1 MVFAGAAE
9 PVTLDPF
16 FASDGESFRVARQIF
31 EGLVGTEPGTAD
43 PAPLLA
49 KEWTVSEDG
58 LSLRVH
64 PRGGRHLPRR
74 HRLQRRGRLRE
85 LRPVVQRPRS
95 RRSRPDL
102 TYYYGALMRGFA
114 TGPTANDAL
123 YKSCTPGEGTATIE
137 LNEPFAG
144 FVSALSLPCLLHAE
158 PVAPW
163 RSSRTTLR
171 GTRP

>member
-31 EGLVGTEPGTAD
+31 EGRAGTEPGTAD

-58 LSLRVH
+58 LSRPVH
-64 PRGGRHLPRR
+64 PRGGRDVPRR

-85 LRPVVQRPRS
+85 LRPLVQRAQVR
-95 RRSRPDL
+95 
-102 TYYYGALMRGFA
+102 
-114 TGPTANDAL
+114 
-123 YKSCTPGEGTATIE
+123 
-137 LNEPFAG
+137 
-144 FVSALSLPCLLHAE
+144 
-158 PVAPW
+158 PVAA
-163 RSSRTTLR
+163 T
-171 GTRP
+171 